1 MGLTDLTKIV
11 LSVSF
16 LSAMFVSV
24 AAFSKGGR
32 IEEASTDEWNRR
44 DAFVNPE
51 ELGEKVLQDWR
62 GGSWNIESVKGS
74 YRFVIT
80 EHSKGRDK
88 LYLQWYLANGE
99 LAYSMSVKELN
110 IRPEYS
116 LTLPQCEDGDRCQKL
131 KVSAKHYFEE
141 NSREFRIHLDGLGS
155 YQFSF

>member
-1 MGLTDLTKIV
+1 MGLTKLTKIV
-11 LSVSF
+11 LSVSL
-16 LSAMFVSV
+16 LSAMLVSV
-24 AAFSKGGR
+24 PASSKDGR
-32 IEEASTDEWNRR
+32 VEEASTDEWNRR

-51 ELGEKVLQDWR
+51 ELGEKVLQEWR

-80 EHSKGRDK
+80 AHSEGRDK

-110 IRPEYS
+110 IRPDYR
-116 LTLPQCEDGDRCQKL
+116 LVLPQCEDGERCQKL

-141 NSREFRIHLDGLGS
+141 TYREFRIHLDGLGS